1 MSEVEISI
9 NALKEE
15 QQSRYVTTSDQ
26 ITHTQKETL

>member
-26 ITHTQKETL
+26 KKEIL